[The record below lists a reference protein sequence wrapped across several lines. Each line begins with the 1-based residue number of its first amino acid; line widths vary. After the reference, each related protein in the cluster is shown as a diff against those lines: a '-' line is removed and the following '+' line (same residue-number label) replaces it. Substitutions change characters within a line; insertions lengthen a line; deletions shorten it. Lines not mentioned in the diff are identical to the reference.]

1 MEGNSYNKMNS
12 NNGNELP
19 HLVFLHGFGDT
30 SMVSV
35 RICKYLYNYAQI
47 HALDAYG
54 FGYSSRG
61 NFK

>member
-1 MEGNSYNKMNS
+1 MNS
-12 NNGNELP
+12 NELP

-30 SMVSV
+30 SIVSIK
-35 RICKYLYNYAQI
+35 ICKYLYNYVNI

-61 NFK
+61 NFKE